1 MGKIKNIV
9 CLILIILITLAAVG
23 ARIIGLSYSGLIS
36 LNHDEQ
42 IHLLTAQTIYQGTV
56 SPREI
61 WEGRKF
67 LYIFYPWL
75 SMYIVAGV
83 YHLYS
88 LLLGGYSLLAGW
100 LLYLAGEGGGYLSN
114 SLSSAGR
121 PDSRTALY
129 LGRLT
134 IALIGAANI
143 PLLYLVGKKLWNRR
157 AGLLAAGI
165 LALNG
170 YHVANC
176 HWMKNDIVAAFFLTV
191 AFFFAVRI
199 LIRGRIID
207 YIYSAV
213 FAAIAVNTKHYG
225 APIVAS
231 CFFAHFLSR
240 DRPTLRSWFG
250 SLVSRKFLCFILV
263 FLLIFVATYPL
274 LYLDFG
280 YIVSNFDELAA
291 RTESDAMFGTL
302 GSRARA
308 RTFLQIRRDNLINF
322 ARFAWEMEA
331 GIGPYVLLLGVGGIA
346 AALWT
351 RRKPLL
357 LLASFPLIYL
367 VAAIIVASP
376 GVRYQD
382 LIPLIP
388 FFALLA
394 AILICL
400 IFQRLTE
407 KIPWATT
414 TSIMV
419 AGIFL
424 LCPYGRMVARMDYGY
439 WERSIRYF
447 ASRWAARHIPPFSS
461 VLRESK
467 TISLDDSRYQTARV
481 RALWNRDVESLAA
494 AGADYLA
501 VASRHERRALEE
513 TGLFGPEHRFGQF
526 YLSLPDRYDL
536 LKEFD
541 LGVIPYRG
549 GGSKIWQLRRD
560 YPLIPGGIDSA
571 LLRRLQG
578 DLSFSSPEILFPG
591 PGGRCQGTTAFV
603 VPPDGRIGRLI
614 VSPVPLDR
622 LGVQII
628 NGDQPGTVRIRF
640 GTEKLTE
647 EFSAGEIRQSVVS
660 PRTGFPFIHYSYR
673 VSVSA
678 PWNSPCLV
686 RLLIDPYRIALGYL
700 DIEDYARAI
709 PFLEEAAQELP
720 GDWYPRALLAAAC
733 RRTGRAEKAEIHRS
747 EAEKIFPG
755 APAALAQLAGE
766 NLPLDL
772 WEKGFEGLTGLS
784 PRWLALRA
792 GQTWYRDEW
801 IEQGADDGRRVVIEE
816 IHLPPGEYQI
826 HLRGIGGEAAGQSGP
841 LSIRIAYPGWDLDW
855 EVSRGE
861 DPPPLKFEN
870 RHRHGEGRLTI
881 EGEAESISRL
891 KEIVINPVIGNLR
904 SRFTAYR
911 RELEYE
917 E

>member
-9 CLILIILITLAAVG
+9 CLILVILITLVAVG
-23 ARIIGLSYSGLIS
+23 ARIIGLSYGGLIS

-56 SPREI
+56 NPREI

-114 SLSSAGR
+114 FFSPEGR

-134 IALIGAANI
+134 VALIGAANI

-157 AGLLAAGI
+157 AGLLAAGL

-199 LIRGRIID
+199 LIRGRTID
-207 YIYSAV
+207 YIFSAV

-240 DRPTLRSWFG
+240 DRLTLRSWLG
-250 SLVSRKFLCFILV
+250 SLVSRKFLCFVLV

-346 AALWT
+346 VALWT

-367 VAAIIVASP
+367 VAAVLVASP

-400 IFQRLTE
+400 VFQRLTE

-424 LCPYGRMVARMDYGY
+424 LWPYGRMVVRMDYGY

-447 ASRWAARHIPPFSS
+447 ASHWAARHIPPFSS

-467 TISLDDSRYQTARV
+467 TISLDGSRYHTTRV

-501 VASRHERRALEE
+501 VASRHESRALEE
-513 TGLFGPEHRFGQF
+513 TGLFGPEHPFGQF
-526 YLSLPDRYDL
+526 YLSLSDRYDL

-549 GGSKIWQLRRD
+549 GGSKIWQLRQD
-560 YPLIPGGIDSA
+560 HPLTPGGINSA
-571 LLRRLQG
+571 LIRRLQS
-578 DLSFSSPEILFPG
+578 DLSFSSPEILFPD

-603 VPPDGRIGRLI
+603 VPASGRVGRLI

-622 LGVQII
+622 LGIQII
-628 NGDQPGTVRIRF
+628 NEDQSGTVRIRF
-640 GTEKLTE
+640 GSEKLTE
-647 EFSAGEIRQSVVS
+647 EFLAGEVRQFVLS
-660 PRTGFPFIHYSYR
+660 PRPGFPFINYSYR
-673 VSVSA
+673 VNVSA
-678 PWNSPCLV
+678 PWNSSCLV
-686 RLLIDPYRIALGYL
+686 QLLIDPYRIALGYL
-700 DIEDYARAI
+700 NVGDYTRAI
-709 PFLEEAAQELP
+709 PFLEEAVRELP
-720 GDWYPRALLAAAC
+720 GDWYPRALLSAAC
-733 RRTGRAEKAEIHRS
+733 RRAGRVKKAEIHRS
-747 EAEKIFPG
+747 EAENIFPG
-755 APAALAQLAGE
+755 IRKILAQLTGE
-766 NLPLDL
+766 NLPFDL
-772 WEKGFEGLTGLS
+772 WEKEFEGLTGFS

-792 GQTWYRDEW
+792 GQTWYQNEW
-801 IEQGADDGRRVVIEE
+801 IEEEAEDSRRVIIEE

-826 HLRGIGGEAAGQSGP
+826 HLRRIEGEVANQLGP
-841 LSIRIAYPGWDLDW
+841 LFIRISYSGWDLDW
-855 EVSRGE
+855 KVAGGE
-861 DPPPLKFEN
+861 DLPPLKFEN

-881 EGEAESISRL
+881 EGEAESISRV

-904 SRFTAYR
+904 SRLTAYW